1 MQGQNPERQ
10 ARELSWETAVD
21 AFLWVKR
28 VVGCSKKTL
37 DWHRFSLQAFR
48 QCHADLHLPC
58 PSPLQCPSE
67 HLRKFLEWAQSKGL
81 RPISIDT
88 YFRSIRAFFRWLH
101 SEGLRDDIPTN
112 RIPLFRTPEPLP
124 RTVTEE
130 HFLAAIKT
138 LNSSK
143 FSGLRNLTL
152 FVLAFD
158 SGARLS
164 ELLNLRFGQIDLETN
179 TAKVCGKGNRERI
192 IVFGRT
198 TSLLLRRYLTLYTTT
213 FNRIPSPDDFVFVF
227 RNGSPLDPRYVLRA
241 WHDAQKKAGLQTL
254 PFHGLR
260 HGFARVWLLRGG
272 DAYKPSNTL
281 GAQKQRNDTKI
292 CDFVGARPK
301 NRPRKSIAY
310 RQTTYPFGSPT
321 RTEKAKGRDVIT
333 TKGN

>member
-1 MQGQNPERQ
+1 
-10 ARELSWETAVD
+10 
-21 AFLWVKR
+21 
-28 VVGCSKKTL
+28 
-37 DWHRFSLQAFR
+37 
-48 QCHADLHLPC
+48 LPC

-67 HLRKFLEWAQSKGL
+67 HLRKFLERAQSKGL

-101 SEGLRDDIPTN
+101 SEGLRNDIPTN
-112 RIPLFRTPEPLP
+112 RIPPFRTPEPLP

-198 TSLLLRRYLTLYTTT
+198 TSLLLRRYLTLYNNYLQSHP
-213 FNRIPSPDDFVFVF
+213 FSQRFRFCFPNRLSHRPKICPSCVARCTKESRSTNLTVS
-227 RNGSPLDPRYVLRA
+227 R
-241 WHDAQKKAGLQTL
+241 
-254 PFHGLR
+254 LR
-260 HGFARVWLLRGG
+260 HGFARVWLLRGD
-272 DAYKPSNTL
+272 DAISLQILLGHKSSEMTRRYVTL
-281 GAQKQRNDTKI
+281 W
-292 CDFVGARPK
+292 
-301 NRPRKSIAY
+301 
-310 RQTTYPFGSPT
+310 
-321 RTEKAKGRDVIT
+321 GRDLKTVHEKVSPVDRLHIT
-333 TKGN
+333 SVRLRTQRKRKDG

>member
-101 SEGLRDDIPTN
+101 SEGLRNDIPTN

-198 TSLLLRRYLTLYTTT
+198 ASLLLRRYLTLYTTT

-272 DAYKPSNTL
+272 DAISLQILLGHKSSEMTRRYVTLWGRDLKPS
-281 GAQKQRNDTKI
+281 TK
-292 CDFVGARPK
+292 K
-301 NRPRKSIAY
+301 Y
-310 RQTTYPFGSPT
+310 RL
-321 RTEKAKGRDVIT
+321 
-333 TKGN
+333 

>member
-10 ARELSWETAVD
+10 ERELSWETAVD

-101 SEGLRDDIPTN
+101 SEGLRNDIPTN

-138 LNSSK
+138 LNPSK

-213 FNRIPSPDDFVFVF
+213 FNRIPSPNDFVFVF

-272 DAYKPSNTL
+272 DAISLQILLGHKSSEMTRRYVTL
-281 GAQKQRNDTKI
+281 W
-292 CDFVGARPK
+292 
-301 NRPRKSIAY
+301 
-310 RQTTYPFGSPT
+310 
-321 RTEKAKGRDVIT
+321 GRDLKNIHEKVSPVDRLHIPSVRPPAQR
-333 TKGN
+333 KRKREM